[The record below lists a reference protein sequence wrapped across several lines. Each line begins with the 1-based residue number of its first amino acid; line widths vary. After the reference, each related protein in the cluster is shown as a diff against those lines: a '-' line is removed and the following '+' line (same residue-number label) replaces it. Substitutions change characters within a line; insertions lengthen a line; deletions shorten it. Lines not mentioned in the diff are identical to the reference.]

1 MITITI
7 NKTFN
12 NSSFKAL
19 LFGFQLILF
28 LIVSGNSG
36 FCQNI
41 TFNKVFPPNRVS
53 FSQLTDITQDKNGT
67 MWFASNIGL
76 YSYNGYEMI
85 SYKNNQL
92 DPNSIA
98 GDILRSVC
106 TDNEG
111 NIWIAV
117 QGEGIDKFDPVT
129 GIFTHYKTDPDD
141 PGSLSSDW
149 VNVLLVD
156 HEGFLWIGSGLGL
169 ERYDVLNN
177 TFIHYKNIPDDSTS
191 LSYNEVVEIYED
203 RDGTLWIG
211 TGSVYGAD
219 QNNSEAGGLNKLDK
233 ETGTF
238 KRFKHNPENKNSL
251 INNKV
256 SAIFEDSKGTLWIG
270 TAGDGL
276 HTMDKSSE
284 IITRHQYDPNQPDKL
299 SRPPLNSSSPND
311 HIRFIIEDVTGAIWI
326 GTSEAGLNYYNPETK
341 ETTHFESENNS
352 QGAFTDHTTWAAYI
366 SRDGVLWI
374 SSLLGS
380 LYRIDPLQS
389 EIPHVDL
396 PDQNVQSFY
405 EDKNGALWWGSDKIY
420 VSGMEYVN
428 LIQIINSEFHQAS
441 KNYNYVRVIKEDSKG
456 NILIGGGGGLIVLNL
471 ITKKHTHYVND
482 PGDNNTLSNNNI
494 ISISEDSKNN
504 LWIGTLS
511 GLNRL
516 NPATGEIKRYLV
528 DNENADLFGPNFIID
543 VQLDNEDKTWVA
555 LGSGKGLCM
564 LNEASGEFEQY
575 QSVYAVHCLFKDSE
589 GILWAGTSDGLFYYD
604 SAKKASVRYT
614 DLNSLNEITSVS
626 NIIEDDNHN
635 LWISTGSGIIKINA
649 QRTET
654 INYGTNYGVY
664 SETLNRDATYKD
676 RNGFL
681 YFGDRNGYYKF
692 LPSEITTNSRPPLV
706 AIFGFQVA
714 DQEESSVRSQKED
727 TFSFLDEISLSFNQN
742 TFSFDFAVIDYSNPA
757 ANQHLFM
764 LENYDDNWRKA
775 NADRRAYYFNIPPG
789 KYTFRVKGANSYGV
803 WAEKAI
809 DVIISPPWWK
819 TIWAYI
825 VYGLIFI
832 SGVWLIHNFQRQRV
846 IRVERART
854 QQKELEQAREIEKA
868 YQELKSTQ
876 AQLIQSEKM
885 ASLGE
890 LTAGIAHEIQNPL
903 NFVNNFSEI
912 SNELVDEMK
921 EELEDSSRQYAAGSM
936 QSGEEKLKLAE
947 EIAGDIKQNLEKI
960 NHHGKRA
967 ADIVKGMLQ
976 HSRTSS
982 GQKEPTDINAL
993 ADEYLR
999 LAYHGLRAKDKS
1011 FNADFKT
1018 EFDETLPK
1026 INVIPQDIGRVLLNL
1041 INNAFYAVDN
1051 RAKSSDP
1058 LTPEGGTKNNQIKY
1072 KPTVTIS
1079 TASFIPPSGGPR
1091 GVKISVKDNGPGI
1104 PAHIIDKIFQP
1115 FFTTKPTG
1123 QGTGL
1128 GLSLAYDIVKAHGGE
1143 LKVETV
1149 EGRGT
1154 EFNIHLPI

>member
-1 MITITI
+1 MTTITI
-7 NKTFN
+7 NKTLK
-12 NSSFKAL
+12 NSGIKSL

-28 LIVSGNSG
+28 LLISSNSV

-117 QGEGIDKFDPVT
+117 QGKGIDKFDPVT

-141 PGSLSSDW
+141 PGNLSSDW

-156 HEGFLWIGSGLGL
+156 HEGFLWIGSGQGL
-169 ERYDVLNN
+169 ERYDVLTN
-177 TFIHYKNIPDDSTS
+177 TFIHYKNNPDDSTS
-191 LSYNEVVEIYED
+191 LSYNEVVAIYED
-203 RDGTLWIG
+203 REGTLWIG

-219 QNNSEAGGLNKLDK
+219 QNNFEAGGLNKFDK
-233 ETGTF
+233 EKGTF
-238 KRFKHNPENKNSL
+238 RRFKHNPENKNSL

-276 HTMDKSSE
+276 HTMDKSADL
-284 IITRHQYDPNQPDKL
+284 ITRHQYDPNQPNKL

-326 GTSEAGLNYYNPETK
+326 GTSEAGLNFYNPTTK
-341 ETTHFESENNS
+341 EITHFESENNS
-352 QGAFTDHTTWAAYI
+352 PGAFTDHTTWAAYI

-396 PDQNVQSFY
+396 PAQNVQSFY
-405 EDKNGALWWGSDKIY
+405 EDKNGTLWWGSDKIY
-420 VSGMEYVN
+420 VSGMENEN
-428 LIQIINSEFHQAS
+428 LIQRINSEFHQAS
-441 KNYNYVRVIKEDSKG
+441 KNYNYVRVIKEDSMGK
-456 NILIGGGGGLIVLNL
+456 ILIGGGGGLIILNL
-471 ITKKHTHYVND
+471 ITKKYTHYVND
-482 PGDNNTLSNNNI
+482 PGNNNTLSNNNI

-528 DNENADLFGPNFIID
+528 DNNNTDIFGPNFIYD

-555 LGSGKGLCM
+555 LGSGRGLCM
-564 LNEASGEFEQY
+564 LNETSGEFEQY
-575 QSVYAVHCLFKDSE
+575 QSAYIVNCLFKDSE
-589 GILWAGTSDGLFYYD
+589 GMLWAGTSDGLFYFD

-614 DLNSLNEITSVS
+614 DFNSLNEITSVS
-626 NIIEDDNHN
+626 NIIEDDNNN

-649 QRTET
+649 KRTET

-664 SETLNRDATYKD
+664 SEMLNRDATYKD
-676 RNGFL
+676 RYGFL
-681 YFGDRNGYYKF
+681 YFGDKNGYYKF
-692 LPSEITTNSRPPLV
+692 LPSEITTNSSPPLV
-706 AIFGFQVA
+706 AISGFQVS
-714 DQEESSVRSQKED
+714 DQAESSVRSQKED
-727 TFSFLDEISLSFNQN
+727 TLSFLNEISLSYNQN
-742 TFSFDFAVIDYSNPA
+742 TFSFDFAVIDYSNPV

-825 VYGLIFI
+825 VYGFIFI
-832 SGVWLIHNFQRQRV
+832 SSVWLIHNFQRQRV
-846 IRVERART
+846 IHAERART

-868 YQELKSTQ
+868 YKELKATQ
-876 AQLIQSEKM
+876 SQLIQSEKM

-903 NFVNNFSEI
+903 NFVNNFSEL
-912 SNELVDEMK
+912 SNELI
-921 EELEDSSRQYAAGSM
+921 
-936 QSGEEKLKLAE
+936 E
-947 EIAGDIKQNLEKI
+947 EIEEERAKNPESRDENLVSEVLSDIKQNLEKI
-960 NHHGKRA
+960 NYHGKRA

-976 HSRTSS
+976 HSRTSN

-999 LAYHGLRAKDKS
+999 LAYHGFRAKDNS
-1011 FNADFKT
+1011 FKAEYKLELD
-1018 EFDETLPK
+1018 DTLPK
-1026 INVIPQDIGRVLLNL
+1026 IEVVPQDFGRVLLNL
-1041 INNAFYAVDN
+1041 INNAFYAVDK
-1051 RAKSSDP
+1051 RAKE
-1058 LTPEGGTKNNQIKY
+1058 LTSQPPEGGTRNPEEKY
-1072 KPTVTIS
+1072 KPTVTVTTS
-1079 TASFIPPSGGPR
+1079 HSLSLGEGR
-1091 GVKISVKDNGPGI
+1091 GEVRIVVKDNGPGI
-1104 PAHIIDKIFQP
+1104 PNSIKDKIFQP

-1128 GLSLAYDIVKAHGGE
+1128 GLSLSYDIVKAHGGE
-1143 LKVETV
+1143 IKVEST
-1149 EGRGT
+1149 EGEGT
-1154 EFNIHLPI
+1154 EFIIHLPLNS

>member
-1 MITITI
+1 MKSITIYNTL
-7 NKTFN
+7 K
-12 NSSFKAL
+12 NSGTKAFL
-19 LFGFQLILF
+19 IGLQLILLLF
-28 LIVSGNSG
+28 LSGYSG
-36 FCQNI
+36 LCQNI

-53 FSQLTDITQDKNGT
+53 FSQLTGITQDKNGT

-106 TDNEG
+106 ADNEG

-117 QGEGIDKFDPVT
+117 QGQGIDKFDPVT
-129 GIFTHYKTDPDD
+129 GIFTHYKPDPDD
-141 PGSLSSDW
+141 PGSLISDW
-149 VNVLLVD
+149 VNVMLVD
-156 HEGFLWIGSGLGL
+156 HEGVLWIGSGQGL
-169 ERYDVLNN
+169 ERYDVR
-177 TFIHYKNIPDDSTS
+177 TEKFIHYKNIPDDSTS
-191 LSYNEVVEIYED
+191 LSHNEVVAIYED
-203 RDGTLWIG
+203 REGAIWIG

-219 QNNSEAGGLNKLDK
+219 QNNFEAGGLNKLDK

-238 KRFKHNPENKNSL
+238 RRFKHNPENPNSL

-276 HTMDKSSE
+276 HTMDKSVE
-284 IITRHQYDPNQPDKL
+284 IITRHRYDPNQPNKL
-299 SRPPLNSSSPND
+299 SRPPLNSSTSND
-311 HIRFIIEDVTGAIWI
+311 HIRFIIEDLTGAIWI
-326 GTSEAGLNYYNPETK
+326 GTLEAGLNYYNPETK
-341 ETTHFESENNS
+341 EITHFESENNNP
-352 QGAFTDHTTWAAYI
+352 GAFTDRTTWAAFV

-374 SSLLGS
+374 STLFGT

-389 EIPHVDL
+389 EIPFIEFPGRGVEC
-396 PDQNVQSFY
+396 FY
-405 EDKNGALWWGSDKIY
+405 EDRDGTLWWGSDKIY
-420 VSGMEYVN
+420 VSGINMKTLFKRLIVN
-428 LIQIINSEFHQAS
+428 FNQAS
-441 KNYNYVRVIKEDSKG
+441 INFNYVKVIKEDSKG
-456 NILIGGGGGLIVLNL
+456 NILIGGGGGLIILNFT
-471 ITKKHTHYVND
+471 TKQFTHYTND

-494 ISISEDSKNN
+494 TSISEDSKNN

-516 NPATGEIKRYLV
+516 NPATGVIQRFLV
-528 DNENADLFGPNFIID
+528 DDENVDLFGPNFILD
-543 VQLDNEDKTWVA
+543 VVVDNEDKIWVA
-555 LGSGKGLCM
+555 LGSGQGLCM

-575 QSVYAVHCLFKDSE
+575 QSAYAVNCLFKDSE
-589 GILWAGTSDGLFYYD
+589 GILWAGTSDGLFYFD

-626 NIIEDDNHN
+626 NIIEDDNNN

-664 SETLNRDATYKD
+664 SEMLNRNATFKD

-681 YFGDRNGYYKF
+681 YFGDKNGYYKF

-706 AIFGFQVA
+706 VISGFHVA
-714 DQEESSVRSQKED
+714 DQAENSVTGQKEE
-727 TFSFLDEISLSFNQN
+727 TFSLLNEISLRYNQN

-809 DVIISPPWWK
+809 HVIISPPWWK

-846 IRVERART
+846 IRAERART

-868 YQELKSTQ
+868 YKELKSTQ
-876 AQLIQSEKM
+876 SQLIQSEKM

-912 SNELVDEMK
+912 SNELIEEMK
-921 EELEDSSRQYAAGSM
+921 E
-936 QSGEEKLKLAE
+936 
-947 EIAGDIKQNLEKI
+947 
-960 NHHGKRA
+960 
-967 ADIVKGMLQ
+967 
-976 HSRTSS
+976 
-982 GQKEPTDINAL
+982 
-993 ADEYLR
+993 
-999 LAYHGLRAKDKS
+999 
-1011 FNADFKT
+1011 
-1018 EFDETLPK
+1018 
-1026 INVIPQDIGRVLLNL
+1026 
-1041 INNAFYAVDN
+1041 
-1051 RAKSSDP
+1051 
-1058 LTPEGGTKNNQIKY
+1058 
-1072 KPTVTIS
+1072 
-1079 TASFIPPSGGPR
+1079 
-1091 GVKISVKDNGPGI
+1091 
-1104 PAHIIDKIFQP
+1104 
-1115 FFTTKPTG
+1115 
-1123 QGTGL
+1123 
-1128 GLSLAYDIVKAHGGE
+1128 
-1143 LKVETV
+1143 
-1149 EGRGT
+1149 
-1154 EFNIHLPI
+1154 